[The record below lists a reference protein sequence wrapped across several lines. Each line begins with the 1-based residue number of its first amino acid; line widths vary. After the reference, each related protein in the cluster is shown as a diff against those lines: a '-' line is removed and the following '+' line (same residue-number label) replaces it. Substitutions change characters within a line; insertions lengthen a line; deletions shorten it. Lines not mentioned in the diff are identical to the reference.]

1 MHFAGPWPPTYT
13 LILTLFFLDQTHQAH
28 NCWIV
33 IFVFL
38 RNFPSHHHCVT
49 LYVPVTTLRKGRGEG
64 TPGSAISRLCLHS
77 LPFTKYSP
85 AVKRHELYEVYL
97 KLEERKGS
105 IFYRS
110 PTCLLI
116 SLGHLGVQEGYLS
129 PNLFFLIASASS
141 LSIHKNC

>member
-1 MHFAGPWPPTYT
+1 M
-13 LILTLFFLDQTHQAH
+13 
-28 NCWIV
+28 
-33 IFVFL
+33 
-38 RNFPSHHHCVT
+38 SSM
-49 LYVPVTTLRKGRGEG
+49 K
-64 TPGSAISRLCLHS
+64 
-77 LPFTKYSP
+77 FT
-85 AVKRHELYEVYL
+85 L